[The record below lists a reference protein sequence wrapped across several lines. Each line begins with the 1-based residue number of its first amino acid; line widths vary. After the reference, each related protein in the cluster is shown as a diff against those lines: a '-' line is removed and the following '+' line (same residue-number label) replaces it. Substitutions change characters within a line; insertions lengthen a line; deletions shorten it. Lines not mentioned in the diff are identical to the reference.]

1 MNNIN
6 IGILGGGP
14 ASLFMLKR
22 LVENFNENIAITIFE
37 RKGQLGAGMPYSTD
51 GACKEHITNVSDRE
65 IPEMVCSLETWIE
78 AAPPRLLREYHIDRL
93 DFNEYHVVPRLVFG
107 QFLAAQ
113 FDLVLK
119 AAKEAGIKVQ
129 VFTNTSVADLSY
141 DASTQQVTV
150 TTIERGDYLFDT
162 VVVATGHNWPREN
175 EGKVPNWFD
184 SPYPPSK
191 LPQACNFPVA
201 IKGSS
206 LTAIDAVKTLARA
219 NGSYETAGDTL
230 VYKRNAS
237 SSDFRMVMHS
247 IGGLLPAIRFHLEN
261 IENADEVLLTPE
273 ELKQVKAGN
282 AGFVPL
288 DFLFQRNFME
298 PLRTEQPEFF
308 ARVSHMGL
316 EAFVAYMMSLR
327 NNIEPFNLFRAEY
340 VEAEKSIRRKRSI
353 YWKEMLSQLSYAM
366 NYPAKHLS
374 AEDMT
379 RLREVLM
386 PLISIVIAMIPQS
399 ACRELLALHDA
410 GVLDVISVDRNS
422 TVEPADEGCIY
433 TYTDE
438 EGNEQ
443 QVHYRLF
450 VNGIG
455 QPAMSFEE
463 LPFASLREEKTVSPA
478 YLQFRSQEA
487 GQAARERDE
496 KKVLK
501 DSTGNYFLRVPGVSI
516 NDHFQVLDS
525 YGAANPHI
533 YMMAVPYI
541 AGLNP
546 DYSGLDFCETAS
558 TRIAA
563 QLAKTIL
570 QPGDEE
576 LIS

>member
-14 ASLFMLKR
+14 AALFMLKR
-22 LVENFNENIAITIFE
+22 LVENFNENIAVTIFE
-37 RKGQLGAGMPYSTD
+37 RKGQLGAGMPYSTE

-65 IPEMVCSLETWIE
+65 IPEIVSSLETWIE
-78 AAPPRLLREYHIDRL
+78 AAPVELLREYDIDRF
-93 DFNEYHVVPRLVFG
+93 DFDEYHVVPRLVFG

-113 FDLVLK
+113 FELVLK
-119 AAKEAGIKVQ
+119 AAKEAGIKVR

-141 DASTQQVTV
+141 DANTQQVTV
-150 TTIERGDYLFDT
+150 TTTERGEHLFDT
-162 VVVATGHNWPREN
+162 VIVATGHNWPKEN

-191 LPQACNFPVA
+191 LPQECNFPVA

-219 NGSYETAGDTL
+219 NGSFEAAGDTV
-230 VYKRNAS
+230 VYKRNANS
-237 SSDFRMVMHS
+237 NEFRIVMHS

-261 IENADEVLLTPE
+261 IDNAHEVLLTAE
-273 ELKQVKAGN
+273 ELKEVKAGN
-282 AGFVPL
+282 DGFVPL
-288 DFLFQRNFME
+288 DYLFQRNFME
-298 PLRTEQPEFF
+298 PLRTEQPDFF
-308 ARVSHMGL
+308 DKVSHMGL

-327 NNIEPFNLFRAEY
+327 NDLEPFTLFRAEY
-340 VEAEKSIRRKRSI
+340 AEAEKSIRRKRSI
-353 YWKEMLSQLSYAM
+353 YWKEMLSELSYAM

-410 GVLDVISVDRNS
+410 GVLEVVSVNKES

-433 TYTDE
+433 TYMDE
-438 EGNEQ
+438 QGTEEP
-443 QVHYRLF
+443 VHYRLF

-478 YLQFRSQEA
+478 YLQYRSQEA
-487 GQAARERDE
+487 GKSARGQDE

-501 DSTGNYFLRVPGVSI
+501 DSAGNYFLRVPGVSI
-516 NDHFQVLDS
+516 NDHFQVLDP

-576 LIS
+576 PIS